1 MNGPN
6 IINKL
11 DMPVDEPSPT
21 PAITVNKGSHVLID
35 DENAINQEVLK
46 AFLSKNGS
54 EVDEAL
60 NGQGAVSMSLASY

>member
-1 MNGPN
+1 
-6 IINKL
+6 
-11 DMPVDEPSPT
+11 MPVDEPSST
-21 PAITVNKGSHVLID
+21 PAITVNKGSHVLIV

-60 NGQGAVSMSLASY
+60 NGQGAVSMSLVLY